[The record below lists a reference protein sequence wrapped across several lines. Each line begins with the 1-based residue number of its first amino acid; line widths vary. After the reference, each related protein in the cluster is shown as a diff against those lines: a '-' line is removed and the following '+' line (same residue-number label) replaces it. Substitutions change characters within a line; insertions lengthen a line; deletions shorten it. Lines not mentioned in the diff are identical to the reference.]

1 MFTQSKVSQSIIS
14 AVSKVIEESAAKLL
28 LEPEKKT
35 KMPERIQGDIV
46 KSRDDKRASTGHN
59 AVAEEHSDE
68 KEDKALVKKM
78 VKKDALKGE
87 SKETDLDSHHKMT
100 SESQHRQNYMDANPK
115 EKNGGDKPKTSW
127 KRDPIT
133 AFSNAIHDTVAS
145 KLGKKKT
152 NEEVETLDELSRKT
166 LSSYTKQASA
176 DLSDKSY
183 SSGHGHGKR
192 GVPNIKLDRKTDKRQ
207 QGIEKAVDRL
217 AKEEVDLNEAKSGHE
232 IYHSQ
237 YSGAVHHALAH
248 HASKE
253 GLSVHDDDYHQHV
266 SIGPRKPATGETVS
280 HHIPAHNEKGE
291 PHTIHMQIYN
301 RGGDMKPYELNS
313 YSSKIPKRQVKE
325 ATESKKTLKHFKAQK
340 EDIGGISSMSEK
352 KADTQVRVD
361 GETDMDTKTI
371 DTLTGRKRVKAEYHN
386 KPLSYKV
393 GLTVGEEVQ
402 TEGFA
407 DDFLAHAKSVQ
418 AKAGKPVTARM
429 RPAPVKPKTGET
441 NEPGHTKR
449 ETSGDERGYGKGRY
463 MGDSVELD
471 ITKAIAEHKGPESD
485 SEPFVTNANP
495 TNSPLGI
502 AKSMAHR
509 AFKKIRMETMG
520 KIGTSEGKK

>member
-1 MFTQSKVSQSIIS
+1 
-14 AVSKVIEESAAKLL
+14 
-28 LEPEKKT
+28 
-35 KMPERIQGDIV
+35 
-46 KSRDDKRASTGHN
+46 
-59 AVAEEHSDE
+59 
-68 KEDKALVKKM
+68 
-78 VKKDALKGE
+78 
-87 SKETDLDSHHKMT
+87 
-100 SESQHRQNYMDANPK
+100 
-115 EKNGGDKPKTSW
+115 
-127 KRDPIT
+127 
-133 AFSNAIHDTVAS
+133 
-145 KLGKKKT
+145 
-152 NEEVETLDELSRKT
+152 
-166 LSSYTKQASA
+166 
-176 DLSDKSY
+176 
-183 SSGHGHGKR
+183 
-192 GVPNIKLDRKTDKRQ
+192 
-207 QGIEKAVDRL
+207 
-217 AKEEVDLNEAKSGHE
+217 
-232 IYHSQ
+232 
-237 YSGAVHHALAH
+237 
-248 HASKE
+248 
-253 GLSVHDDDYHQHV
+253 
-266 SIGPRKPATGETVS
+266 
-280 HHIPAHNEKGE
+280 
-291 PHTIHMQIYN
+291 
-301 RGGDMKPYELNS
+301 
-313 YSSKIPKRQVKE
+313 
-325 ATESKKTLKHFKAQK
+325 LKHFKAQK

-429 RPAPVKPKTGET
+429 GPAPVKPKTGET
-441 NEPGHTKR
+441 NEPGHTKP